1 MLQICLCALLM
12 HTVFYNCVFP
22 IVEVAK
28 DALTKSITE
37 KQTTNCGQLVN
48 TIVYN
53 YEFIE
58 DYCDDNDGDAAADDA
73 LPSKLFPMTSC
84 AQISS
89 SDGLEWLID
98 PNDEGSFSTST
109 EQETDKQNWRHKT
122 FSYSR
127 HPLHLMVR
135 AQTFHCRIIYDYDNL
150 NLSGE
155 SQTTEFAP
163 ASTHILLYPVQVVE
177 DSTSHLH
184 CLLIPVCG
192 VPHFLDQL
200 CHHPSSTRP

>member
-1 MLQICLCALLM
+1 M
-12 HTVFYNCVFP
+12 HTVFYNCVFV
-22 IVEVAK
+22 ILEIAK
-28 DALTKSITE
+28 EALTMSVTE
-37 KQTTNCGQLVN
+37 KHTINCGQLVN

-58 DYCDDNDGDAAADDA
+58 DYCDDNDGDCDDA
-73 LPSKLFPMTSC
+73 SKLFPMTSC
-84 AQISS
+84 AHISS

-98 PNDEGSFSTST
+98 PNNEESFCTST
-109 EQETDKQNWRHKT
+109 EQETDKQNWRPET

-127 HPLHLMVR
+127 HPLNLMVG
-135 AQTFHCRIIYDYDNL
+135 AQTVHFRIIFGYDNL

-155 SQTTEFAP
+155 LQTTEFAS

-184 CLLIPVCG
+184 CVLIPVCG
-192 VPHFLDQL
+192 VPPFLDQL
-200 CHHPSSTRP
+200 CPYSSSTWP